1 MKSLVL
7 VLTTFFAALAASA
20 QTPRITEATFL
31 KKERQD
37 LEAQTEQRIMEML
50 ETSRL
55 REEQARMQKLESTSF
70 SVVQPAPAIVQ
81 QPAVQAVQVVPEA
94 DATQTW

>member
-1 MKSLVL
+1 
-7 VLTTFFAALAASA
+7 
-20 QTPRITEATFL
+20 
-31 KKERQD
+31 
-37 LEAQTEQRIMEML
+37 MEML

-81 QPAVQAVQVVPEA
+81 QPAVQAAQVVPEA